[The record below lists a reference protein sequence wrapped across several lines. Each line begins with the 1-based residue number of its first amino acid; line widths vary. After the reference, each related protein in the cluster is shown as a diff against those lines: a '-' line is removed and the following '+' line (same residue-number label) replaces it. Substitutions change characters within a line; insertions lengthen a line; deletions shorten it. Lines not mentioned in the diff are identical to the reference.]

1 MNRLMLLLQI
11 SKVYIYIY
19 ICLYQKK
26 LRILINILQKRS
38 RLEHLKILRQHLLW
52 WSLSL
57 NGLKLYGRWTRHGC
71 FSGKLVYFFEQR
83 LFFNG
88 RVTNNCFLKMNT
100 RQCDL
105 IWNHCWSAW
114 RSFPG
119 NVLRYVRARF
129 LQVEGI

>member
-11 SKVYIYIY
+11 SKVYMYIFLFVSEKVENFDKY
-19 ICLYQKK
+19 SAKEV
-26 LRILINILQKRS
+26 S
-38 RLEHLKILRQHLLW
+38 LEHLKILRQHLLW
-52 WSLSL
+52 WNLSL
-57 NGLKLYGRWTRHGC
+57 NGLKRYGKWTRHGC
-71 FSGKLVYFFEQR
+71 FSGKLVYFFEQC

-100 RQCDL
+100 KQCDL

-114 RSFPG
+114 RRFPG